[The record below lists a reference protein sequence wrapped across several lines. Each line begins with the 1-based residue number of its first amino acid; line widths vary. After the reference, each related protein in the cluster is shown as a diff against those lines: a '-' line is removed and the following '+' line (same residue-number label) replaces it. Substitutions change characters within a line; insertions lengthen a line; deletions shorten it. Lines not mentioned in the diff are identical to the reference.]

1 MASWQGNKF
10 QIKAGKK
17 QRLWLTRSDAFH
29 LVLCGLTVEVVFCWG
44 KKNSKESAMR
54 KEEFS
59 TRPWRRIRTVQDPI
73 ASSARCFSRKVF
85 SETAKRFTGWIKSWT
100 EGLCVFSLLR
110 TVFKLSIEA
119 GRATRTRGSSSY
131 LWMSTWS
138 ISCHQCKG
146 FRDRTPTPLTRANT

>member
-1 MASWQGNKF
+1 MDGKINGKAKKNWQ
-10 QIKAGKK
+10 AKK
-17 QRLWLTRSDAFH
+17 HFGWLGPMHSTHPVWFDR
-29 LVLCGLTVEVVFCWG
+29 EVVFCWG

-54 KEEFS
+54 KEQFW